1 MAETKPW
8 NVLDAVRAAERQAK
22 TIASVDHRPWPPPHG
37 PWLLGQTLEDL
48 LFAHWRAPAEALRAL
63 LPAGLELDLYD
74 GKAWVGVVPFRLAA
88 LRARGLPPLP
98 FASSFL
104 GLNTRTFV
112 TARGKPGIW
121 FFSLDATSQVAVL
134 AARYG
139 FKLPYYLAEGRAERR
154 DSWISFES
162 RRRDSRGAPAAF
174 RAQYRPTGRALEP
187 EPGSLAHFLTE
198 RYRLYTVAADG
209 RLLSADIHHPPWSL
223 QGAEAEIEENTM
235 PPTGVELADDDP
247 VVHFSARQDIVL
259 WLTDD
264 A

>member
-8 NVLDAVRAAERQAK
+8 RVLDAVRAAERQGS
-22 TIASVDHRPWPPPHG
+22 TLASVKHRPWPPPDG

-48 LFAHWRAPAEALRAL
+48 LFAHWRAPADALRAL
-63 LPAGLELDLYD
+63 LPSGLQLDLYD
-74 GKAWVGVVPFRLAA
+74 GEAWVGVVPFRLTG

-121 FFSLDATSQVAVL
+121 FFSLDASSQVAVL
-134 AARYG
+134 GARYG
-139 FKLPYYLAEGRAERR
+139 FKLPYYLAEAHAERR
-154 DSWISFES
+154 DAWISFQA

-174 RAQYRPTGRALEP
+174 RAQYRPTGRALTP

-198 RYRLYTVAADG
+198 RYRLYTVAADR
-209 RLLSADIHHPPWSL
+209 RLLSADIHHPPWAL
-223 QGAEAEIEENTM
+223 QGAEAVIEENTM
-235 PPTGVELADDDP
+235 LPREVHFVEEDP
-247 VVHFSARQDIVL
+247 VLHFSAQQDIVL

>member
-8 NVLDAVRAAERQAK
+8 SVLDAVRAAERQGE
-22 TIASVDHRPWPPPHG
+22 TLASVEHRPWPPPDG

-48 LFAHWRAPAEALRAL
+48 LFAHWRAPADALRAL
-63 LPAGLELDLYD
+63 LPSGLELDLYD
-74 GKAWVGVVPFRLAA
+74 REAWVGVVPFRLTS

-112 TARGKPGIW
+112 TAGGKPGIW
-121 FFSLDATSQVAVL
+121 FLSLDATSRLAVL

-154 DSWISFES
+154 DAWVSFEA

-174 RAQYRPTGRALEP
+174 RARYRPTGRALEP

-198 RYRLYTVAADG
+198 RYSLYTVASDG
-209 RLLSADIHHPPWSL
+209 RVLRAEIHHPPWSL
-223 QGAEAEIEENTM
+223 QEAELEIKENTM
-235 PPTGVELADDDP
+235 PPRDIELLDDEP

>member
-8 NVLDAVRAAERQAK
+8 NVLDAVRAAERQGK
-22 TIASVDHRPWPPPHG
+22 TLASVDHRPWPPPDD

-74 GKAWVGVVPFRLAA
+74 GEAWVGVVPFRLAA

-139 FKLPYYLAEGRAERR
+139 FKLPYYRAEARAEWR
-154 DSWISFES
+154 DEWFAFEA
-162 RRRDSRGAPAAF
+162 RRRDSRGASAAF
-174 RAQYRPTGRALEP
+174 RARYRPTGRALEP

-198 RYRLYTVAADG
+198 RYRLYTVTADG
-209 RLLSADIHHPPWSL
+209 RLLRADIHHPPWSL
-223 QGAEAEIEENTM
+223 QAAEAEIAENTM
-235 PPTGVELADDDP
+235 PPPSVELADDDP

-259 WLTDD
+259 WLTGD

>member
-1 MAETKPW
+1 MAELKPW
-8 NVLDAVRAAERQAK
+8 GVVDAVRAAERQGK
-22 TIASVDHRPWPPPHG
+22 TLASVDHRPWPPPDD

-48 LFAHWRAPAEALRAL
+48 LFAHWRAHAETLRTL
-63 LPAGLELDLYD
+63 LPTGLELDLYD
-74 GKAWVGVVPFRLAA
+74 GEAWVGVVPFRLTA

-112 TARGKPGIW
+112 TARGNPGIW

-154 DSWISFES
+154 DAWISFEA

-174 RAQYRPTGRALEP
+174 RARYRPTGRALEP
-187 EPGSLAHFLTE
+187 EPGSLEHFLTE
-198 RYRLYTVAADG
+198 RYRLYTVASNG
-209 RLLSADIHHPPWSL
+209 RLLRADIHHPPWSL

-235 PPTGVELADDDP
+235 VPREAALADDEP
-247 VVHFSARQDIVL
+247 VLHFSARQDIVL
-259 WLTDD
+259 WLTGD

>member
-1 MAETKPW
+1 MAELKPW
-8 NVLDAVRAAERQAK
+8 GVVDAVRAAERQGK
-22 TIASVDHRPWPPPHG
+22 TLASVDHRPWPLPDD

-48 LFAHWRAPAEALRAL
+48 LFAHWRSPAEGLRAL
-63 LPAGLELDLYD
+63 LPKELELDLYD
-74 GKAWVGVVPFRLAA
+74 GEAWVGVVPFRVTA

-104 GLNTRTFV
+104 GVNTRTFV

-139 FKLPYYLAEGRAERR
+139 FRLPYYLTKGRAERR
-154 DSWISFES
+154 DAWISFEA

-174 RAQYRPTGRALEP
+174 RARYRPTGRGLEP

-198 RYRLYTVAADG
+198 RYRLYTVASDG
-209 RLLSADIHHPPWSL
+209 RLLQADIHHPPWSL
-223 QGAEAEIEENTM
+223 QGAVGEIEENTM
-235 PPTGVELADDDP
+235 VPREAALAHAEP
-247 VVHFSARQDIVL
+247 VLHFAARQDIVL
-259 WLTDD
+259 WLTGD